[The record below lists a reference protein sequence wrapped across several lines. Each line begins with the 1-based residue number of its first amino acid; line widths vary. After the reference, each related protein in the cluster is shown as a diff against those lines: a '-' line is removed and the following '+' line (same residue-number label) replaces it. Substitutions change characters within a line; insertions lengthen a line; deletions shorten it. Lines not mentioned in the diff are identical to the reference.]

1 MARATI
7 RPQGRKNKRFMGLMV
22 RAGMDIV
29 NG

>member
-1 MARATI
+1 MPRATI
-7 RPQGRKNKRFMGLMV
+7 RPNPRKDKRFMGLMV